1 MRDVCALWCCC
12 KSGAETSRLPDVH
25 LEAWCELT
33 HLARL
38 AEGAGITMAAVV
50 PREWLGSVIVRRR
63 AAGVRA
69 KRGARETTA
78 GELCHGASTRG
89 GGQLGEVVAPGAVH
103 GPGAARRLCCGRP
116 QIARCDP
123 ARRLVH
129 LEHAREERSTS
140 RARAGAGAGAGASAA
155 GRPHKEL
162 HKMAKRGD
170 KRFEFRSGRCSRC
183 GRLVSGMT
191 LLGWARSW
199 RFAAR
204 ARRAGPAFTVMRVT
218 AAGSH
223 FGGHA
228 ADWRLELLLL
238 LR

>member
-170 KRFEFRSGRCSRC
+170 KRFEFRSGRCSLRPSGVRHDSVGLGEELALRRKGKK
-183 GRLVSGMT
+183 GRSC
-191 LLGWARSW
+191 
-199 RFAAR
+199 FHR
-204 ARRAGPAFTVMRVT
+204 ARD
-218 AAGSH
+218 GSRQP
-223 FGGHA
+223 F
-228 ADWRLELLLL
+228 WRP
-238 LR
+238 RCC